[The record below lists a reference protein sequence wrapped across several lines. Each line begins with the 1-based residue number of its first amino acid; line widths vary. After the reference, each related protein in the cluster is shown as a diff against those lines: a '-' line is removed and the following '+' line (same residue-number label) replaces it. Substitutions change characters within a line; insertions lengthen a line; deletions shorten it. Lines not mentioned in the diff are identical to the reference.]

1 MMLAGAHLFLYTMR
15 MLAFDYSNASC
26 LGVWYILWT
35 KVCACQYLCVLPH
48 KIYSMI
54 GKDEL
59 KWGSAKVS
67 VCFLCLFLGSAVNN
81 LCTCKSL
88 WVPEVVCPRA
98 PLPGDV
104 FSGCAWAQDLSG
116 VCCQGYL
123 FYLCSHPA
131 IKSLSGSK
139 TPQKTSLK
147 VSILRP
153 CPCFVVWPFS
163 IFCTSFSSFFHIFLN

>member
-1 MMLAGAHLFLYTMR
+1 MHICSFTPCVCLPLTTVMPAVWVSGISFEQKFVPVNICVFFPTKYTVWLAKMSWSGVLQR
-15 MLAFDYSNASC
+15 C
-26 LGVWYILWT
+26 LSVFCVCSWVQLWT
-35 KVCACQYLCVLPH
+35 TCALC
-48 KIYSMI
+48 
-54 GKDEL
+54 
-59 KWGSAKVS
+59 
-67 VCFLCLFLGSAVNN
+67 
-81 LCTCKSL
+81 
-88 WVPEVVCPRA
+88 VPEVVCPRA

>member
-1 MMLAGAHLFLYTMR
+1 MHICSFTPCVCLPLTTVMPAVWVSGISFEQMFVHVNICVFFPKKYTVWLANMSWSGVLQR
-15 MLAFDYSNASC
+15 C
-26 LGVWYILWT
+26 LSVF
-35 KVCACQYLCVLPH
+35 CV
-48 KIYSMI
+48 
-54 GKDEL
+54 
-59 KWGSAKVS
+59 
-67 VCFLCLFLGSAVNN
+67 FLGSAVNN

-88 WVPEVVCPRA
+88 CVPEVVCPRA

-123 FYLCSHPA
+123 FYLCAHPA

-153 CPCFVVWPFS
+153 CPCFVVWPF
-163 IFCTSFSSFFHIFLN
+163 FHFLYFVFFFFSYFLN